1 VTEQGSLFSGN
12 ELRQFRRAGV
22 RERQS
27 HYSVAPP
34 MSLTALTDWK
44 QRVFEYQQQ
53 VRHTLTPQQQGL
65 FTLYPEPLDPD
76 QIDPYQ
82 LRQQNTEFWQWQQ
95 SDAGTAAFYFVID
108 YELPILLYIGE
119 TAQSNQR
126 WKGKHDCKD
135 YLLSYRQIH
144 HQYQATTTL
153 GTAFSTHAPT
163 QTKRRRNLELALIYK
178 WRSPFNKENCSYWNT
193 PFVDN

>member
-1 VTEQGSLFSGN
+1 MTEQGSLFSN
-12 ELRQFRRAGV
+12 SELRQFRRSGL
-22 RERQS
+22 RERQACYRVNPS
-27 HYSVAPP
+27 
-34 MSLTALTDWK
+34 MSLTVLTDWK

-53 VRHTLTPQQQGL
+53 VRQTLSPQQPGL
-65 FTLYPEPLDPD
+65 FDLFLETPDPD
-76 QIDPYQ
+76 SIDPYQ
-82 LRQQNTEFWQWQQ
+82 LRQQNTEFWQWKH
-95 SDAGTAAFYFVID
+95 DDTGTAAYYFVID

-119 TAQSNQR
+119 TAKSNQR

-144 HQYQATTTL
+144 HQYQVATAL
-153 GTAFSTHAPT
+153 GTAFFTQAPT
-163 QTKRRRNLELALIYK
+163 QAKPRRKLESALIYK